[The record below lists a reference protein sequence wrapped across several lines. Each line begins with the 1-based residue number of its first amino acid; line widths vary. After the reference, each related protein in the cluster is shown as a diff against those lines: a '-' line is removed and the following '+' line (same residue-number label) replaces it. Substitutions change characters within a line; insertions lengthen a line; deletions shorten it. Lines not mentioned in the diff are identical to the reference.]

1 MHISSWTQTKG
12 ILFFL
17 YLPPLLCR
25 WLSFSIH
32 SWYSTTAPSPSQLA
46 LLVELTW
53 LIQLTH
59 VWKVPVPTGGPAGQS
74 GTAMTVTAPSGMMG
88 GTARKVSRSALFL
101 PNWLFFF
108 LAQWHVWGSFYSVYI
123 LWLGLLWHMNWNQGV
138 VYTQQKKGFEL
149 GVNIFFAECNQ
160 KVYFTFRRHT

>member
-74 GTAMTVTAPSGMMG
+74 GTAMIVTAPSGMMG

-108 LAQWHVWGSFYSVYI
+108 LAQWHVWGSFLFSIHPVTRTAMTYELKSGCGLHTAKEGFWARSKYLFCGMQPKGILYI
-123 LWLGLLWHMNWNQGV
+123 
-138 VYTQQKKGFEL
+138 
-149 GVNIFFAECNQ
+149 
-160 KVYFTFRRHT
+160 